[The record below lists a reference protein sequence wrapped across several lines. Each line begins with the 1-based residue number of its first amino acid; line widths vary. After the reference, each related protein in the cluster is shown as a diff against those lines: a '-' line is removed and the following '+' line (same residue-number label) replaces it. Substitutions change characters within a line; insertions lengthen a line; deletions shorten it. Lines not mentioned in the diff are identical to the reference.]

1 MLSEEE
7 EDDGCSYRKFFSLYN
22 GMRIP
27 KASGERLWNLWADF
41 SLSEKMTLNVV
52 CYIPSLAFGLNC
64 PHHYTTEDYEGHET
78 EPVGYFFQKQ
88 FCQASGGA
96 KNLAKGVQIFFPV
109 MASIETRISRP
120 GILHVPYADVVYFNG
135 RFYSIDFRSRIVVC
149 VLSHGNQIRD
159 VKDDRDRIP
168 LTLIDLEGV
177 GEEEDL
183 TYRTT
188 DFQTISISAL
198 SANLGTLQPLSIL
211 PASHADVVLGVHYRS
226 RIVVC
231 DLDGIKTQVVGELPV
246 DMYTGHF
253 YMLESLGSLVVVLRN
268 GIQLREV
275 KDDHDRVPLTR
286 IRIEG
291 IGEEEL
297 TYGKTDFQVF
307 QVDLATSK
315 VTEMRELGDIAFFL
329 GAYASLSV
337 QASQFPGIKPNC
349 IYFTDD
355 YFESY
360 FIYEEG
366 GGLDMGV
373 FNLEDGSI
381 QPHYDVVSLNR
392 VCPPTWVT
400 PTLY

>member
-1 MLSEEE
+1 M
-7 EDDGCSYRKFFSLYN
+7 
-22 GMRIP
+22 
-27 KASGERLWNLWADF
+27 
-41 SLSEKMTLNVV
+41 
-52 CYIPSLAFGLNC
+52 
-64 PHHYTTEDYEGHET
+64 H
-78 EPVGYFFQKQ
+78 
-88 FCQASGGA
+88 
-96 KNLAKGVQIFFPV
+96 
-109 MASIETRISRP
+109 
-120 GILHVPYADVVYFNG
+120 
-135 RFYSIDFRSRIVVC
+135 
-149 VLSHGNQIRD
+149 
-159 VKDDRDRIP
+159 
-168 LTLIDLEGV
+168 
-177 GEEEDL
+177 
-183 TYRTT
+183 
-188 DFQTISISAL
+188 
-198 SANLGTLQPLSIL
+198 
-211 PASHADVVLGVHYRS
+211 
-226 RIVVC
+226 
-231 DLDGIKTQVVGELPV
+231 
-246 DMYTGHF
+246 TGHF

-275 KDDHDRVPLTR
+275 KDDHARVQLTR

-297 TYGKTDFQVF
+297 TYGTTDFQVF